1 MINQI
6 LQRSKRLF
14 KVFPRKSKAHRRL
27 LCSNIGSTGFTGKK
41 GTFSKEISRSKSLI
55 YKLTISKS
63 NIMYFHTSILHNI
76 KHLANISFI
85 DNLVPLIELQSRK
98 CIGNLDQH
106 GIIFQI
112 RQKLDLLQH
121 IHRILLL
128 RGIIIRQ
135 HITKSPL
142 IDLPQFTLRIGNTG
156 RGTRTIIQQGQ
167 FPKGCPART
176 RPDVVPIDCKAD
188 MSILHDVEV
197 IPDIPLLDNDRTCLD
212 TIGLHGIN

>member
-27 LCSNIGSTGFTGKK
+27 LCSNIGSTGFAGKK
-41 GTFSKEISRSKSLI
+41 GPLSKEISRSKDLI
-55 YKLTISKS
+55 HILTIPKS
-63 NIMYFHTSILHNI
+63 NI
-76 KHLANISFI
+76 
-85 DNLVPLIELQSRK
+85 V
-98 CIGNLDQH
+98 NLDTSLLQNVKDLSNITLVNNPIPLRKVDRRKSIRNLNKH
-106 GIIFQI
+106 SLVQI